1 MDVYTKRV
9 RHPAYTVTT
18 RMIIQSDT
26 TFTPSLSV
34 IQTHCSLC
42 PYLAR
47 KLHKYRPSRGYTG
60 IDNVYATYVSVL
72 GTRSRHGGCHPKLT
86 DLLKCFEIVLHS
98 KASLTHTPHTDRKE
112 RYMVSILS
120 GIASVF
126 AAGTLLKR
134 NFLYRVCSAITR
146 VFVQSQPDSSS
157 TTITMTT
164 TSHRETEKSSTHTQS
179 IILRTIC
186 TRIHL
191 SMHVHEVTY
200 SLHTP
205 VYLHAD

>member
-1 MDVYTKRV
+1 MQINARLHGCIHKACAAPGIH
-9 RHPAYTVTT
+9 RHHTNDHPIRYNLHSFTECHSNSLFLVT
-18 RMIIQSDT
+18 
-26 TFTPSLSV
+26 
-34 IQTHCSLC
+34 C

-72 GTRSRHGGCHPKLT
+72 GTRSRHGGS
-86 DLLKCFEIVLHS
+86 S
-98 KASLTHTPHTDRKE
+98 KANGSPQVFRNRSPLE
-112 RYMVSILS
+112 SILNS
-120 GIASVF
+120 H
-126 AAGTLLKR
+126 T
-134 NFLYRVCSAITR
+134 
-146 VFVQSQPDSSS
+146 QPDSSS

-179 IILRTIC
+179 IILRTSC

-191 SMHVHEVTY
+191 SMHVHEDTY
-200 SLHTP
+200 LLHTP

>member
-1 MDVYTKRV
+1 MQINARLHGCIHKACAAHGIH
-9 RHPAYTVTT
+9 RHHTNDHPIRYNLHSFTECHSNSLFLVT
-18 RMIIQSDT
+18 
-26 TFTPSLSV
+26 
-34 IQTHCSLC
+34 C

-112 RYMVSILS
+112 RYMVSIIS

-134 NFLYRVCSAITR
+134 NFFTLPGMQCHH
-146 VFVQSQPDSSS
+146 
-157 TTITMTT
+157 
-164 TSHRETEKSSTHTQS
+164 TSVRPIPTGFLLNHYHYDDNIS
-179 IILRTIC
+179 
-186 TRIHL
+186 
-191 SMHVHEVTY
+191 
-200 SLHTP
+200 
-205 VYLHAD
+205 